1 MNVGALL
8 RALDQHGVDWQ
19 VAGERTDGGLGYL
32 PSDGVP
38 TIEEQERLARAAR
51 HEARDLLAGPA
62 YPRRHDLRAVDGRNL
77 LTPIRNQ
84 GSCGSCVAFAACAT
98 VEGTALRETGKRLD
112 LSEAYLF
119 YCVAASQ
126 GRLCAGKKMGW
137 FPKRALAAIKDHGVP
152 DARSFLYRSGDQPC
166 TASADWKKR
175 AVRVRSW
182 GRLETPADM
191 KHWIATRGP
200 AVGSIQVYED
210 FQLYAGGT
218 YSHVAGD
225 KLGGHAICVVGYDDD
240 KRHWIVKN
248 SWGTGWGED
257 GFGRVA
263 YGEVGIDSGM
273 LGVHSVRVPS

>member
-1 MNVGALL
+1 
-8 RALDQHGVDWQ
+8 
-19 VAGERTDGGLGYL
+19 
-32 PSDGVP
+32 
-38 TIEEQERLARAAR
+38 
-51 HEARDLLAGPA
+51 
-62 YPRRHDLRAVDGRNL
+62 
-77 LTPIRNQ
+77 
-84 GSCGSCVAFAACAT
+84 
-98 VEGTALRETGKRLD
+98 
-112 LSEAYLF
+112 
-119 YCVAASQ
+119 
-126 GRLCAGKKMGW
+126 MGW